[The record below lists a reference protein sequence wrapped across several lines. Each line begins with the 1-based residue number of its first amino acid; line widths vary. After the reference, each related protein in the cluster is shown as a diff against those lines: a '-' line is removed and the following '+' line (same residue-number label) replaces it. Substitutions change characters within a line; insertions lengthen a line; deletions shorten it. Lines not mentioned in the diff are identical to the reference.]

1 MAENQAVAQ
10 SIAQAPF
17 RVIPVA
23 MRGSGYYNQHAHIQE
38 TAMVKALSLFPDACR
53 DGVFDEK
60 LHGEPNVNV
69 DRVSLMSFRQN
80 ICRDQSDRDLHQFL
94 QVRGN
99 EFVPGGSLILSFPG
113 SSSVCGYWETPV
125 FKCLVLALDEMVADG
140 LITLATANLFSPPFF
155 TRDLQ
160 QVRAVLDSPEVKS
173 PIFRFARRNTS
184 EDIDSN
190 FTMASKLAPLF
201 RSCVRASARMAARPQ
216 TTSRAFS
223 VSATRPS
230 DTLNVHRN
238 TPDNNP
244 DIPFKFSAE
253 NEKVIA
259 EILKRYPPQYKKAA
273 VMPILDLGQRQH
285 GFTSISVMNEVARL
299 LEMPPMRV
307 YEVASFYTMYNR
319 TPVGKFFI
327 QACTTT
333 PCQLG
338 GCGSDVIVKAIKE
351 HLGIK
356 QGETSADGLF
366 TFIEVECLGACVNA
380 PMIQINDDYYEDL
393 TPETVVKLLKDLK
406 AGAATGKLPAAGPL
420 SGRQTCENS
429 AGQTN
434 LTSEP
439 WGVETTRADL

>member
-1 MAENQAVAQ
+1 
-10 SIAQAPF
+10 
-17 RVIPVA
+17 
-23 MRGSGYYNQHAHIQE
+23 
-38 TAMVKALSLFPDACR
+38 
-53 DGVFDEK
+53 
-60 LHGEPNVNV
+60 
-69 DRVSLMSFRQN
+69 
-80 ICRDQSDRDLHQFL
+80 
-94 QVRGN
+94 
-99 EFVPGGSLILSFPG
+99 
-113 SSSVCGYWETPV
+113 
-125 FKCLVLALDEMVADG
+125 
-140 LITLATANLFSPPFF
+140 
-155 TRDLQ
+155 
-160 QVRAVLDSPEVKS
+160 
-173 PIFRFARRNTS
+173 
-184 EDIDSN
+184 
-190 FTMASKLAPLF
+190 MASKLTPLF
-201 RSCVRASARMAARPQ
+201 RSCVRASARVAARPQ
-216 TTSRAFS
+216 ISRAFS

-230 DTLNVHRN
+230 DTLSVHRN

-273 VMPILDLGQRQH
+273 VMPILDVGQRQH

-319 TPVGKFFI
+319 TPVGKFFV

-356 QGETSADGLF
+356 QGETTADGLF

-393 TPETVVKLLKDLK
+393 TPETVVKLLKALK
-406 AGAATGKLPAAGPL
+406 DGVSTNSVPAAGPL

-429 AGQTN
+429 AGPTN

-439 WGVETTRADL
+439 WGVEKTRADL